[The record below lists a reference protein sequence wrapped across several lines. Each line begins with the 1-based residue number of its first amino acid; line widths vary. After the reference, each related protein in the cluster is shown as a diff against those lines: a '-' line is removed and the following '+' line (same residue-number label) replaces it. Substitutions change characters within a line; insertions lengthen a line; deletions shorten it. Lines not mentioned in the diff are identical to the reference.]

1 MEVFRIILSGRFE
14 FGTHRTFEN
23 VRKLYEERSEVHYR
37 NQVLLKAENHFDEE
51 ALCFN
56 LPRAVFESNKKTW
69 ENTIR
74 QLEFI
79 AGYAISGAVFAYLTQ
94 SGKKIEEFVIE
105 PRGDRDAILA
115 FKAGKELEREGQ
127 EQRAHEAYSKAIEKF
142 ERHAMAYERRGYTN
156 IALEKMIDA
165 LYDFDKSIGIYPHNP
180 GAYFGKGLV
189 FLKQKKWKDA
199 VDAFKN
205 AHTFSIPH
213 QPIFWKAKRLKGE
226 CLMELHGWQ
235 EAEKEFR
242 AFVNR
247 KFEQDNPNLKDLART
262 WLNLGTS
269 LLEQGKKEE
278 AIKAFQQAI
287 DGDEPAKKQASE
299 ILEKLI

>member
-14 FGTHRTFEN
+14 FGTPRSFEN
-23 VRKLYEERSEVHYR
+23 VRKLYVERSEVHYR
-37 NQVLLKAENHFDEE
+37 NQVLLNAEDHFDEE

-56 LPRAVFESNKKTW
+56 LPRAVFESNKKIW

-94 SGKKIEEFVIE
+94 GGKKIEEFVIE

-115 FKAGKELEREGQ
+115 FEAGKVLEQEGQ
-127 EQRAHEAYSKAIEKF
+127 EKEAYEAYSKAIEKF

-156 IALEKMIDA
+156 ITLKKMADA

-189 FLKQKKWKDA
+189 YLKEKRWVEA
-199 VDAFKN
+199 TEAFKN

-226 CLMELHGWQ
+226 CLMELQRWE
-235 EAEKEFR
+235 EAEKEFSF
-242 AFVNR
+242 FVKR
-247 KFEQDNPNLKDLART
+247 QFERGNPNLKDLTRT
-262 WLNLGTS
+262 WLNLGVT
-269 LLEQGKKEE
+269 LLEQGKKDE

-287 DGDEPAKKQASE
+287 NGDEPVNKKASE